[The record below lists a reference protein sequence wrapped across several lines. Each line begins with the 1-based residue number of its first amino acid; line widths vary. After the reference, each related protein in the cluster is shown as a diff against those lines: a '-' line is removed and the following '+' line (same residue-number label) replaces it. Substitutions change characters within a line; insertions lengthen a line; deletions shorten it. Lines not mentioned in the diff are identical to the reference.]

1 MGLVFFRVPFFV
13 RHIEPSARIFS
24 NYGRTVVPMKLNQR
38 IRNHRGTWLV
48 AILVI
53 LLVGGWWFEVPRLWL
68 CNFADRALQR
78 YRARDALLWIERAE
92 RFYPNDI
99 QLHLLEVRSNLQLNM
114 NSLALEWLERAKTRG
129 ASHEV
134 LEPYRL
140 MAEAQRGNQSA
151 VESLLGSASASLEAY
166 EALIRG
172 YEHGNQWSMA
182 NLILDQ
188 MEKAGV
194 SPIVVLYHRGRIL
207 EISED
212 FEGAGRLYSE
222 AYRKEPSSSRAAFRA
237 GICFYNLRDFDRAA
251 EMFSQSR
258 FGPYKDVF
266 AIELAG
272 CLWEKNALDQ
282 SARVITPT
290 LDITPSNL
298 QTLYLQLDEFVDS
311 DRAALVAARI
321 EDALGHRESA
331 VSLLRRSLSF
341 NNREFDARGILIKNL
356 RALGRI
362 SEADEVV
369 MIQTQM
375 VANRQRCRQLRL
387 ELDSNPRDI
396 SKFCELAELYW
407 YAESD
412 AEAMLAISEI
422 LEMEP
427 KCERALQLRG
437 KIISN
442 RANRQLLHRPK
453 SRL

>member
-1 MGLVFFRVPFFV
+1 MGLVFFRKPFFEGTLSRV
-13 RHIEPSARIFS
+13 RESRR
-24 NYGRTVVPMKLNQR
+24 NYGRTAVPMKFNQR

-53 LLVGGWWFEVPRLWL
+53 LLIGGWWIEVPRLWL

-129 ASHEV
+129 ARPEV

-151 VESLLGSASASLEAY
+151 VESLLGNASASLEAY
-166 EALIRG
+166 EALIRA
-172 YEHGNQWSMA
+172 YEHGSQWSKA

-194 SPIVVLYHRGRIL
+194 SPVVVLYHRGRIL

-212 FEGAGRLYSE
+212 FEGAGRLYCE
-222 AYRKEPSSSRAAFRA
+222 AHQKEPGSSRAAFRA
-237 GICFYNLRDFDRAA
+237 GICFYHLRDFDKAV
-251 EMFSQSR
+251 EMFSKSQ
-258 FGPYKDVF
+258 FGPYRDVF
-266 AIELAG
+266 AIELAS
-272 CLWEKNALDQ
+272 CLWEKNSLEQA
-282 SARVITPT
+282 ARVITPT

-298 QTLYLQLDEFVDS
+298 QSLYLQLDEFVDS

-321 EDALGHRESA
+321 EDALGHCELA

-341 NNREFDARGILIKNL
+341 NNREFDARGMLIKNL

-375 VANRQRCRQLRL
+375 VATRQRCRQLRL

-422 LEMEP
+422 LETEP
-427 KCERALQLRG
+427 KCERALELRG

-442 RANRQLLHRPK
+442 RANRQLIHRPA

>member
-1 MGLVFFRVPFFV
+1 MV
-13 RHIEPSARIFS
+13 AQA
-24 NYGRTVVPMKLNQR
+24 VPMKLNKR
-38 IRNHRGTWLV
+38 IRNHRGTWLM

-53 LLVGGWWFEVPRLWL
+53 LLIGGWWFEVPRLWL

-78 YRARDALLWIERAE
+78 YHARDALSWIERAE

-99 QLHLLEVRSNLQLNM
+99 QLHLLEVRSNLQLNL
-114 NSLALEWLERAKTRG
+114 NSLALEWLKRAKTRG
-129 ASHEV
+129 ASPEV

-151 VESLLGSASASLEAY
+151 VESLLGIASESLEAY

-172 YEHGNQWSMA
+172 YEHGNQWSKA

-194 SPIVVLYHRGRIL
+194 SPVVVLYHRGRIL

-212 FEGAGRLYSE
+212 FEGAGRFYCD
-222 AYRKEPSSSRAAFRA
+222 AHRKEPGSSRAAFRA
-237 GICFYNLRDFDRAA
+237 GICFYKLRDFDRAE
-251 EMFSQSR
+251 EMFSQSQY
-258 FGPYKDVF
+258 GPYKDVF
-266 AIELAG
+266 AIELAC
-272 CLWEKNALDQ
+272 CLWEKNVLDQ
-282 SARVITPT
+282 AARVITPT
-290 LDITPSNL
+290 LDLAPSNL

-321 EDALGHRESA
+321 EDALEHRELA
-331 VSLLRRSLSF
+331 VSLLRRVLSF

-362 SEADEVV
+362 NEADDVV
-369 MIQTQM
+369 KIQTQM
-375 VANRQRCRQLRL
+375 VEYRQRCRQLRL

-396 SKFCELAELYW
+396 TKFCELAELYW

-427 KCERALQLRG
+427 KCERALNLRG

-442 RANRQLLHRPK
+442 RASRQLNQRPT
-453 SRL
+453 SRR